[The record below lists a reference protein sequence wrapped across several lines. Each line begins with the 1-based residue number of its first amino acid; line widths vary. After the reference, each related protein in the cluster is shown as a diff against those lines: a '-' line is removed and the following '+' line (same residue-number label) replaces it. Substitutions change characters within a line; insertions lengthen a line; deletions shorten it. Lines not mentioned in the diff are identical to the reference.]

1 MTEKLPL
8 LLLPGLLCDA
18 RLWRDQVAALAPL
31 AAPLVADLTLDD
43 SIEKMASRAI
53 AAIDGPFAVAG
64 LSMGGYVALEVM
76 RQAGGRVT
84 RLCLLDT
91 GARADTEE
99 QKRRRRGLISL
110 SRSGQFRGVTP
121 RLLPQLI
128 HPSRQDTPLAAEV
141 MEMAERVVVMAVR
154 RSSASERGLAPD
166 AGAL

>member
-64 LSMGGYVALEVM
+64 QGAASRGCACS
-76 RQAGGRVT
+76 T
-84 RLCLLDT
+84 P
-91 GARADTEE
+91 ARA
-99 QKRRRRGLISL
+99 RIPR
-110 SRSGQFRGVTP
+110 SRSG
-121 RLLPQLI
+121 
-128 HPSRQDTPLAAEV
+128 
-141 MEMAERVVVMAVR
+141 
-154 RSSASERGLAPD
+154 
-166 AGAL
+166 AGGG